1 MESSEKVGDGDQ
13 SWPTAAGFDAEP
25 VADSTL
31 RIGKAAEDLIQ
42 SSVGCVVSQASQ
54 QEIRAA

>member
-1 MESSEKVGDGDQ
+1 MESSEGVGDGDQ
-13 SWPTAAGFDAEP
+13 SRPMEAGLGAEP
-25 VADSTL
+25 IAD
-31 RIGKAAEDLIQ
+31 RAPGIGKAAEDLIQ